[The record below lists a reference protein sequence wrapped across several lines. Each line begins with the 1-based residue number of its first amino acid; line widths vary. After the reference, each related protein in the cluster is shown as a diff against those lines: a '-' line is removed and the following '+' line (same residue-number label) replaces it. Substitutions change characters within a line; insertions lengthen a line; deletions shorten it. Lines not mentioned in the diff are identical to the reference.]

1 MGWPLWIRY
10 LPVPEWG
17 MERESMFPY
26 WLLAPFPGGGVT
38 LKNLGEEKGVALEA
52 RTQDSGWGF
61 PGGSVDREYACQ
73 CRKHWFDPRS
83 WKIPQAAEQLS
94 L

>member
-1 MGWPLWIRY
+1 MGGMPLWVRY

-52 RTQDSGWGF
+52 RPQDSG
-61 PGGSVDREYACQ
+61 
-73 CRKHWFDPRS
+73 
-83 WKIPQAAEQLS
+83 
-94 L
+94 